1 MELVPHI
8 TLNPSFNIDMLEVSI
23 TSKGLICQL
32 NYMKC
37 LNQLKTDKVAHICGG
52 ALKKTHSIRLV
63 PEWSYPFQFIFDG
76 FAMYSN

>member
-1 MELVPHI
+1 
-8 TLNPSFNIDMLEVSI
+8 
-23 TSKGLICQL
+23 
-32 NYMKC
+32 MKC
-37 LNQLKTDKVAHICGG
+37 FNQMKTDKVAHFFGG